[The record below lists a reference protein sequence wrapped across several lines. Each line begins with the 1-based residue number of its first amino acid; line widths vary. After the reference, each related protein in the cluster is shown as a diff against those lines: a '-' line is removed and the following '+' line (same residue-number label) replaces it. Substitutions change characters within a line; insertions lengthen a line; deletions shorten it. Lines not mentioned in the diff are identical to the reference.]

1 MWLELFWVLVY
12 NTVCFISQC
21 RYAGEFL
28 KGKFCGHGVFTRKD
42 NMIFQGQFHD
52 GRPEGY
58 GEFFGKNVTI
68 GALCQNTKIEFWKL
82 STYQFT
88 IIISAL
94 LHIRINLDRLRTSH
108 QSSISMSEQFTFG
121 QTKRGFWLTEFRAH
135 SISRKWLYWMVIKL
149 FHKKWNKRK
158 ESYRL
163 CHDINNWKSDVGRIC
178 VLALWCLYVEWLQ
191 EDALQ

>member
-1 MWLELFWVLVY
+1 MQESSWKVNSVAMEYLRERI
-12 NTVCFISQC
+12 T
-21 RYAGEFL
+21 RYSRASFMMEDRRVMVSF
-28 KGKFCGHGVFTRKD
+28 V
-42 NMIFQGQFHD
+42 
-52 GRPEGY
+52 
-58 GEFFGKNVTI
+58 GKNVTI
-68 GALCQNTKIEFWKL
+68 GALCQNTKIEFWKW

-94 LHIRINLDRLRTSH
+94 LHIRINLDRLRTSV
-108 QSSISMSEQFTFG
+108 QSSISMSERFTFG
-121 QTKRGFWLTEFRAH
+121 QTKRGFWLTEFRVH

-149 FHKKWNKRK
+149 FHKKWNKRV